1 MSSNPA
7 GVTYDIRIALDK
19 FRKDLRDA
27 ESDAQASASRI
38 KQTSAAAASS
48 PGASSAANAADES
61 RERFLSTQR
70 AQRVNVERQT
80 TEELAKQAA
89 AGERMTSA
97 FVKLSLAVLA
107 IKSTV
112 AVVGG
117 GIEAWGALTAD
128 SQKKFEEA
136 AKGYLSFADKLSS
149 IPIVGSIAR
158 QGAELLS
165 GGAGAAATKA
175 LADAQAIEAHTLQIK
190 AQIAQHAK
198 DEAASEQA
206 ITAAKIAALPADQ
219 QALATAKLQHDSAIA
234 EIDRRQKSKE
244 IGEDTAGNLRTAED
258 LKLQTAQRVK
268 FEDDQQKIRRLGS
281 EQAAAEARANNDEK
295 LAQQIEFEE
304 QLRQAEV
311 EAARRG
317 GVDLQAVQEANAAKR
332 AAREVQLAREAEEEK
347 TKDAEEF
354 AKRRL
359 AQEQQLQDD
368 LQRILDRNAQEQQQT
383 EDVQFDTEQRRRRRL
398 GDTQGADAADIVR
411 QTEKAVRDAAAQGGA
426 AQDAVIQNAVER
438 VLGWKGPRAARPE
451 VTSAAAFGRLGL
463 NSGITDPQKELTDV
477 QKQALEQLKQIA
489 KNVGR
494 PTPAVA
500 A

>member
-38 KQTSAAAASS
+38 KQTSAAAQASEKS
-48 PGASSAANAADES
+48 SGADDKTAQEEVENAAEEA
-61 RERFLSTQR
+61 RERLKSTQ
-70 AQRVNVERQT
+70 EM
-80 TEELAKQAA
+80 AKQA
-89 AGERMTSA
+89 GSGDHLLGTM
-97 FVKLSLAVLA
+97 VKLGLVVKGIQAA
-107 IKSTV
+107 I
-112 AVVGG
+112 ALGG
-117 GIEAWGALTAD
+117 AGLEAWNAISAD
-128 SQKKFEEA
+128 GQKKFADA
-136 AKGYLSFADKLSS
+136 AKGYLGFAEKIRS
-149 IPIVGSIAR
+149 IPIVGSIA
-158 QGAELLS
+158 GAAADLLS
-165 GGAGAAATKA
+165 GNAGEKAKQA
-175 LADAQAIEAHTLQIK
+175 LADAEKIEAHTLELK

-234 EIDRRQKSKE
+234 EIDRRQKAKE
-244 IGEDTAGNLRTAED
+244 VGEDTAGNLRTAED

-281 EQAAAEARANNDEK
+281 EQAAAEARVNNDEK

-383 EDVQFDTEQRRRRRL
+383 ADVQFDTEQRRRRRL
-398 GDTQGADAADIVR
+398 GDSGGADASDIVR
-411 QTEKAVRDAAAQGGA
+411 QTEKALKDAASQGGA
-426 AQDAVIQNAVER
+426 AQDAIIQNAVER
-438 VLGWKGPRAARPE
+438 VLGLEGQKAARPQ
-451 VTSAAAFGRLGL
+451 VISAAAFGRLGL

>member
-1 MSSNPA
+1 LRRSIDGRRP
-7 GVTYDIRIALDK
+7 
-19 FRKDLRDA
+19 RK
-27 ESDAQASASRI
+27 
-38 KQTSAAAASS
+38 
-48 PGASSAANAADES
+48 
-61 RERFLSTQR
+61 
-70 AQRVNVERQT
+70 
-80 TEELAKQAA
+80 
-89 AGERMTSA
+89 
-97 FVKLSLAVLA
+97 
-107 IKSTV
+107 
-112 AVVGG
+112 
-117 GIEAWGALTAD
+117 
-128 SQKKFEEA
+128 
-136 AKGYLSFADKLSS
+136 
-149 IPIVGSIAR
+149 
-158 QGAELLS
+158 
-165 GGAGAAATKA
+165 
-175 LADAQAIEAHTLQIK
+175 
-190 AQIAQHAK
+190 
-198 DEAASEQA
+198 
-206 ITAAKIAALPADQ
+206 
-219 QALATAKLQHDSAIA
+219 
-234 EIDRRQKSKE
+234 

-332 AAREVQLAREAEEEK
+332 KAREVQLAREAEEEK

-368 LQRILDRNAQEQQQT
+368 LQRILDRNAQEQQET
-383 EDVQFDTEQRRRRRL
+383 ADVQFDTEQRRRRRL
-398 GDTQGADAADIVR
+398 GDTQGADASDIVR
-411 QTEKAVRDAAAQGGA
+411 QTEKAVRTLHHKVVRRRTRSSRTPSSACWGMEGQ
-426 AQDAVIQNAVER
+426 
-438 VLGWKGPRAARPE
+438 KAARPE
-451 VTSAAAFGRLGL
+451 VISAAAFGRFGL